1 MNLIYSFDIRVADF
15 FFSLREPW
23 LVGFFS
29 AITILGE
36 WQVIIL
42 FVFITLL
49 VLWFLKKR
57 VYIIPLLL
65 SVVGS
70 EAMTYLIKAILRRPR
85 PELAFYLE
93 DSFSFPS
100 GHATIA
106 VAFYGFLLFMF
117 LRFVKTQKSKIFFF
131 FAGLFIILMIGF
143 SRLYLGVHYFSD
155 VLGGYLVGF
164 LWLAIAISAF
174 NYFNAKSSFNIN

>member
-117 LRFVKTQKSKIFFF
+117 LRFVKTQKSKIFFPQNRTALSGKNPF
-131 FAGLFIILMIGF
+131 FYFRIFLGKYFFI
-143 SRLYLGVHYFSD
+143 YFCD
-155 VLGGYLVGF
+155 
-164 LWLAIAISAF
+164 IHI
-174 NYFNAKSSFNIN
+174 NIKYPT